1 MLTFYSFIDN
11 LMFSQ
16 YLFYFFSILAIFAA
30 LMVLLSRKPIHSV
43 LYLTLAFFAIAA
55 HFILLNAQF
64 LAIVNI
70 IVYAG
75 AIMVLFLFTVM
86 LLNLNVAAEQ
96 HKSKMVKITAVLT
109 GGLLMLVL
117 TAALRQ
123 MDLTLLHDPTTT
135 QIGLVKNL
143 GKVLFRDFLLP
154 FEVTTILFLSAMVG
168 AVMLGK
174 KTGD

>member
-1 MLTFYSFIDN
+1 MMTK
-11 LMFSQ
+11 
-16 YLFYFFSILAIFAA
+16 YLFYFFSILAVFASV
-30 LMVLLSRKPIHSV
+30 MVLMSKKPIHSV
-43 LYLTLAFFAIAA
+43 LYLTVTFLAIAG

-64 LAIVNI
+64 IAIVNV

-86 LLNLNVAAEQ
+86 LLNLNLAEELKKSNLTKLTSIIAA
-96 HKSKMVKITAVLT
+96 
-109 GGLLMLVL
+109 GLLFL
-117 TAALRQ
+117 TIAGASKKF
-123 MDLTLLHDPTTT
+123 DLTFNDMQVTT

-143 GKVLFRDFLLP
+143 GKILYSDFRLP
-154 FEVTTILFLSAMVG
+154 FEVSGILFLSAMVG

>member
-1 MLTFYSFIDN
+1 
-11 LMFSQ
+11 MFSQ
-16 YLFYFFSILAIFAA
+16 YLFYFFSLLATLAA

-96 HKSKMVKITAVLT
+96 HKSKIVKITAVLT

-123 MDLTLLHDPTTT
+123 MDLTLMRDPSTT

-154 FEVTTILFLSAMVG
+154 FEVTSILFLSAMIG

>member
-1 MLTFYSFIDN
+1 MLTK
-11 LMFSQ
+11 
-16 YLFYFFSILAIFAA
+16 YLFYFFSIVAIFSSV
-30 LMVLLSRKPIHSV
+30 MVLMSRKPIHSV
-43 LYLTLAFFAIAA
+43 LYLTLAFLSIAG

-64 LAIVNI
+64 IAIVNV

-86 LLNLNVAAEQ
+86 LLNLNLVTDQ
-96 HKSKMVKITAVLT
+96 RKSNLIRISAVIGAGLLFLTLT
-109 GGLLMLVL
+109 GASRKL
-117 TAALRQ
+117 
-123 MDLTLLHDPTTT
+123 DLSFNSEQVES

-143 GKVLFRDFLLP
+143 GKILFSEFRLP
-154 FEVTTILFLSAMVG
+154 FEVSGILFLSAMVG

>member
-1 MLTFYSFIDN
+1 MLTI
-11 LMFSQ
+11 
-16 YLFYFFSILAIFAA
+16 YLFYFFSILAVFGA
-30 LMVLLSRKPIHSV
+30 LMVLFAKKPIHSI
-43 LYLTLAFFAIAA
+43 LYLTLAFLAIAG

-64 LAIVNI
+64 IAIVNV

-86 LLNLNVAAEQ
+86 LLNLNLEAEKK
-96 HKSKMVKITAVLT
+96 KSTLATITAVIA
-109 GGLLMLVL
+109 GGLLFL
-117 TAALRQ
+117 TIAGASRSV
-123 MDLTLLHDPTTT
+123 DLNYDHNLTTAT

-143 GKVLFRDFLLP
+143 GKVLFSDFRFP
-154 FEVTTILFLSAMVG
+154 FEVSSILFLAAMVG

>member
-1 MLTFYSFIDN
+1 MITK
-11 LMFSQ
+11 
-16 YLFYFFSILAIFAA
+16 YLFYFFSIVAIFASV
-30 LMVLLSRKPIHSV
+30 MVLMSRKPIHSA
-43 LYLTLAFFAIAA
+43 LYLTLAFLALAG

-64 LAIVNI
+64 IAIVNV

-86 LLNLNVAAEQ
+86 LLNLNVAME
-96 HKSKMVKITAVLT
+96 HKKSNLIQITAIIT
-109 GGLLMLVL
+109 AGLLFLTITGASKKLDLVYNEE
-117 TAALRQ
+117 Q
-123 MDLTLLHDPTTT
+123 VVT

-143 GKVLFRDFLLP
+143 GKILFSDFRLP
-154 FEVTTILFLSAMVG
+154 FEVSGILFLSAMVG

>member
-1 MLTFYSFIDN
+1 M
-11 LMFSQ
+11 MFSQ
-16 YLFYFFSILAIFAA
+16 ILFYFFSILAIFAA

-86 LLNLNVAAEQ
+86 LLNLNVDAEQ
-96 HKSKMVKITAVLT
+96 HKSRIIKIVAVLT
-109 GGLLMLVL
+109 GGLLMLVMA
-117 TAALRQ
+117 AALRKL
-123 MDLTLLHDPTTT
+123 DLTLTHDPSTT

-154 FEVTTILFLSAMVG
+154 FEVTSILFLSAMIG

>member
-1 MLTFYSFIDN
+1 
-11 LMFSQ
+11 MFTK
-16 YLFYFFSILAIFAA
+16 YLFYFFSALAIFSS
-30 LMVLLSRKPIHSV
+30 LMVLIVRKPIHSV
-43 LYLTLAFFAIAA
+43 LYLTLAFLAIAG

-64 LAIVNI
+64 IAIVNV

-86 LLNLNVAAEQ
+86 LLNLNLAAELK
-96 HKSKMVKITAVLT
+96 KSRLVVIAAAIAGALLFLT
-109 GGLLMLVL
+109 IAGASRSV
-117 TAALRQ
+117 
-123 MDLTLLHDPTTT
+123 DLNYSQNQTIT

-143 GKVLFRDFLLP
+143 GKVLFTEFRFP
-154 FEVTTILFLSAMVG
+154 FEVSSILFLSAMVG

>member
-1 MLTFYSFIDN
+1 MKI
-11 LMFSQ
+11 
-16 YLFYFFSILAIFAA
+16 LFYFFSVLAIFSSV
-30 LMVLLSRKPIHSV
+30 MVLVSKKPKQAV
-43 LYLTLAFFAIAA
+43 LYLTLTFLALAG

-64 LAIVNI
+64 IAIVNV

-86 LLNLNVAAEQ
+86 LLNLNVKAELN
-96 HKSKMVKITAVLT
+96 KSLIVTLTAIIS
-109 GGLLMLVL
+109 GGLLFL
-117 TAALRQ
+117 TITGAIKGMEMPQGFSPA
-123 MDLTLLHDPTTT
+123 HS

-143 GKVLFRDFLLP
+143 GEVLYRDFRLP
-154 FEVTTILFLSAMVG
+154 FEVSSILFLSAMVG

>member
-1 MLTFYSFIDN
+1 
-11 LMFSQ
+11 MFSQ
-16 YLFYFFSILAIFAA
+16 FLFYFFSLLAIFAA

-96 HKSKMVKITAVLT
+96 HKSKIVKIIAVLT
-109 GGLLMLVL
+109 CGLLMLVM
-117 TAALRQ
+117 TAALRK
-123 MDLTLLHDPTTT
+123 MDLTLTHDPSIT

-154 FEVTTILFLSAMVG
+154 FEVTSILFLSAMIG